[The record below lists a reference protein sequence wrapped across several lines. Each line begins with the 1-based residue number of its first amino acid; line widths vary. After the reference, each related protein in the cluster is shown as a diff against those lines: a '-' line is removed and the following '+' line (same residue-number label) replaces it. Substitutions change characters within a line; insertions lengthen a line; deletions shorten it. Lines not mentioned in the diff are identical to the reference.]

1 MYDEKIIE
9 DSLEFCKQI
18 RIYREADQKRKENLS
33 FVEKIGK
40 QYEQE
45 IELRGEQAE
54 KKLRTGISE
63 NKAEI
68 EHKWEH
74 IEEKTSDEVTVEQ
87 TEETVSEV
95 RYLEQGDKADSRES
109 LPPHG
114 ETVAEQIEKRP
125 SDKVMAESVEE
136 KPSDAVVA
144 EQTEKK
150 PSVEVA
156 AEQIEAKAQK
166 EKPETGLQPQAE
178 VFPKKEAPKIE
189 PQAETHTEK
198 EVPEIEPQAKVHTEK
213 EEKEAREKS
222 RPTKMRSARNVSGVN
237 MALLGEEEKPA
248 GPDPSIVK
256 EEIARQGEK
265 RGKRPTSET
274 PMLSFVNNILLVCIC
289 VLVGFLAASL
299 ITHFCIYETRV
310 EGSSMEPALSDR
322 DHVFIEKIGY
332 HFHNPKRYEIIV
344 FPVTIPEKEKKKE
357 TKETSY
363 YVKRIIGMPGET
375 VQIQD
380 GNVYIDGRKLVTDTY
395 RLSEILDPGIAGEE
409 IKLKEDEYFVLGD
422 NRNLS
427 TDSRSEYVGAIKK
440 DDIDGKVVF
449 RIWPFSRM
457 GKVK

>member
-1 MYDEKIIE
+1 MYDEKVIE

-54 KKLRTGISE
+54 KKP
-63 NKAEI
+63 
-68 EHKWEH
+68 
-74 IEEKTSDEVTVEQ
+74 SDGV
-87 TEETVSEV
+87 
-95 RYLEQGDKADSRES
+95 
-109 LPPHG
+109 
-114 ETVAEQIEKRP
+114 VAEQIEEKP
-125 SDKVMAESVEE
+125 SDEVVAERIEE
-136 KPSDAVVA
+136 KPSDEVTA
-144 EQTEKK
+144 ERIEEK
-150 PSVEVA
+150 PSDEVT
-156 AEQIEAKAQK
+156 AEQIEADTQK
-166 EKPETGLQPQAE
+166 EKEKTELKPHAEVYPENEKPET
-178 VFPKKEAPKIE
+178 
-189 PQAETHTEK
+189 
-198 EVPEIEPQAKVHTEK
+198 EPQAKVHTEK

-265 RGKRPTSET
+265 KKRPTSET

-322 DHVFIEKIGY
+322 DHVFIEKVGY

-357 TKETSY
+357 KKETSY

-380 GNVYIDGRKLVTDTY
+380 GNVYIDGRKLTTDTY
-395 RLSEILDPGIAGEE
+395 RLSEILDPGIAGDE
-409 IKLKEDEYFVLGD
+409 IKLGEDEYFVLGD